1 MVFWVLLST
10 KQIWHIQTAW
20 SRIIAESIHLHEPSW
35 TNLCHFVTPNQ
46 STNLCNLWTSRVFD
60 KITCP
65 NPHLTTKSGLGGWSQ
80 FFGWRKPLIEMHTP
94 PTHLPMSSMMKRM
107 SGILCILAPYN
118 YLLWPLLIVSILFP
132 SQICNI
138 LNANEFEGT
147 APSIWE
153 HVSFQKPI
161 FSTLVTLPNA
171 PSSKILRQHLQI
183 SHESAGLR
191 ELDRGCTIRVKLL
204 NFVGQLG
211 REFAQHC

>member
-46 STNLCNLWTSRVFD
+46 STNLCNLWTSRVFG

-107 SGILCILAPYN
+107 SGILCLS
-118 YLLWPLLIVSILFP
+118 WLFRYF
-132 SQICNI
+132 SQ
-138 LNANEFEGT
+138 AKS
-147 APSIWE
+147 A
-153 HVSFQKPI
+153 I
-161 FSTLVTLPNA
+161 FWMQMS
-171 PSSKILRQHLQI
+171 
-183 SHESAGLR
+183 LR
-191 ELDRGCTIRVKLL
+191 EPHHPFGSTCHFRNR
-204 NFVGQLG
+204 F
-211 REFAQHC
+211 FPPW